1 MSFGFGFSTLLVYVL
16 TFLPY
21 TSYGF
26 HVPGFTPNIFKVGD
40 TVPLYVNKA
49 FSDKTQLPHS
59 YHDLPFVCSN
69 VDAKRSLL
77 NLGEILSGDRIYDSD
92 YKLIFG
98 ENTKCKILCSKEL
111 GVEDAMVAQEMIKDD
126 YRVEWIVDNLP
137 SAAPYHTVEN
147 TKKLYE
153 AGFHLGQYDAAS
165 SKTYINNHVT
175 INILYETKEI
185 DPTARLIVGFE
196 VYPYSIQTSE
206 LCSDINVKTEREI
219 PKKEVS
225 NQATTVDFSYTVAW
239 TEEKKITWGT
249 RWSLYM
255 ANNDPQIHWYS
266 IINSLVIILFLTSMV
281 AVIMLR
287 TLNRDISL
295 YNDEDFR
302 FEEAQEDTIGWK
314 LVHGDVFRA
323 PKYGGLFAPLIGTGV
338 QLFMMFLT
346 TIFFGLVGILNP
358 SYRGG
363 LVSFSLFLFVFMGMF
378 GGYFSARLFK
388 VFKGNS
394 WKKNAFMTGFIVP
407 GFIFA
412 IICVL
417 NVFVWVQR
425 SSTAI
430 PFGTFFALVSM
441 WFCISMP
448 LVFVGSFV
456 GFKKQVI
463 QHPVRTNQ
471 IPRQIPDQVWYMQP
485 VPSVLVGGLMP
496 FAVIVIELVFILKS
510 IWQDQFY
517 YMFGFLSLV
526 FVILMVTCIEI
537 TIVITYFQL
546 CGENYLWWWRSFFVG
561 GSSGLYIFLYSLMYC
576 FAHLHI
582 THFVSFLVFVTYS
595 FIACLVYALVTGSIS
610 FLVTYFFVRKIFR
623 AVKLD

>member
-1 MSFGFGFSTLLVYVL
+1 MAFGFRLPTLLVYLL
-16 TFLPY
+16 TLLPY
-21 TSYGF
+21 ISYAF
-26 HVPGFTPNIFKVGD
+26 HVPGFTPNVYKENDNI
-40 TVPLYVNKA
+40 PLYVNKV
-49 FSDKTQLPHS
+49 FSDKTQLPHA
-59 YHDLPFVCSN
+59 YHDLPFVCPN
-69 VDAKRSLL
+69 PDAKRSML
-77 NLGEILSGDRIYDSD
+77 NLGEILSGDRIYNSE
-92 YKLIFG
+92 YKLHFG
-98 ENTKCKILCSKEL
+98 ENTECNRLCTL
-111 GVEDAMVAQEMIKDD
+111 QITAEDAKTAQEMIRDD
-126 YRVEWIVDNLP
+126 YRVEWIVDDLP

-147 TKKLYE
+147 TKKMYE
-153 AGFHLGQYDAAS
+153 AGFHLGQVDPKT
-165 SKTYINNHVT
+165 SKTYLNNHVL
-175 INILYETKEI
+175 INILYETKEA

-196 VYPYSIQTSE
+196 VYPYSIESAAQCPNIK
-206 LCSDINVKTEREI
+206 LNNDQAV
-219 PKKEVS
+219 PKKEIS
-225 NQATTVDFSYTVAW
+225 SQDTSIDFTYTVVW
-239 TEEKKITWGT
+239 TKENVITWGT

-266 IINSLVIILFLTSMV
+266 IINSMVIILFLTSMV

-323 PKYGGLFAPLIGTGV
+323 PKYGGLFAPLVGTGV
-338 QLFMMFLT
+338 QLFMMFFA

-363 LVSFSLFLFVFMGMF
+363 LVSFALFLFVFMGMF
-378 GGYFSARLFK
+378 GGYFSARLYK

-394 WKKNAFMTGFIVP
+394 WKKNAFMTGFVVP
-407 GFIFA
+407 GFIFG

-417 NVFVWVQR
+417 NIFVWAQH

-448 LVFVGSFV
+448 LIFVGSFF

-471 IPRQIPDQVWYMQP
+471 IPRQIPEQVWYMQP
-485 VPSVLVGGLMP
+485 IPSVLVGGLMP

-526 FVILMVTCIEI
+526 FVILVITCIEI

-595 FIACLVYALVTGSIS
+595 FVACVIYALVTGSVS